1 MAADLGNLESL
12 RINDPREQ
20 ATQPEATLASLPED
34 LWRRIAGYVAPRDS
48 ARNLLV
54 ASGRSSSLRGA
65 LLADIERTERALYG
79 LTRLEAKEVLI
90 DNAEVLNA
98 SATRRDAN
106 EAYLIHVRDWHENC
120 DPNNLLTVRAFLACG
135 VDPDYATMEDNGRT
149 ALMMTPW
156 LARRWVDETGQNF
169 SEFQPPAS
177 PMATLTR
184 VYLRVS

>member
-1 MAADLGNLESL
+1 M
-12 RINDPREQ
+12 
-20 ATQPEATLASLPED
+20 PED

-79 LTRLEAKEVLI
+79 LTRLETKEVLI

-120 DPNNLLTVRAFLACG
+120 DPNNLLIRLH
-135 VDPDYATMEDNGRT
+135 R
-149 ALMMTPW
+149 W
-156 LARRWVDETGQNF
+156 RR
-169 SEFQPPAS
+169 
-177 PMATLTR
+177 
-184 VYLRVS
+184 

>member
-20 ATQPEATLASLPED
+20 ETQPEATLASMPED

-90 DNAEVLNA
+90 DNAEVLNP

-120 DPNNLLTVRAFLACG
+120 DPNNLLRGAV
-135 VDPDYATMEDNGRT
+135 V
-149 ALMMTPW
+149 
-156 LARRWVDETGQNF
+156 ARIAPGKELEVT
-169 SEFQPPAS
+169 
-177 PMATLTR
+177 
-184 VYLRVS
+184 

>member
-79 LTRLEAKEVLI
+79 LTRL
-90 DNAEVLNA
+90 D
-98 SATRRDAN
+98 
-106 EAYLIHVRDWHENC
+106 
-120 DPNNLLTVRAFLACG
+120 
-135 VDPDYATMEDNGRT
+135 
-149 ALMMTPW
+149 
-156 LARRWVDETGQNF
+156 Q
-169 SEFQPPAS
+169 FQPPAS